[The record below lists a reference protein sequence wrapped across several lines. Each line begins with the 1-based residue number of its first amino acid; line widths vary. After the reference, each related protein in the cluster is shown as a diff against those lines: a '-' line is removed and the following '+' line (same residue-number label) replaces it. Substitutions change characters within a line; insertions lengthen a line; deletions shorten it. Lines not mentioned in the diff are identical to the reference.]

1 MNVLMFTF
9 CVEFLT
15 GVEAVWREVGHIWQ
29 QCKLWQTCH
38 LGDVD
43 GRQVFQVKQNNSK
56 HHLKSKVFVARQLKV
71 LEARLQNNPGVH
83 GAPVLRLLHQV
94 G

>member
-1 MNVLMFTF
+1 MEL
-9 CVEFLT
+9 LT
-15 GVEAVWREVGHIWQ
+15 GVEAVRREVGHIWQ

-43 GRQVFQVKQNNSK
+43 GGQFFSCEKNNSK

-71 LEARLQNNPGVH
+71 LKARLQNNPGVH
-83 GAPVLRLLHQV
+83 GALVLGLLHQV